1 MTKYQID
8 GDSNV
13 FRSLRAAKHH
23 VWCAYTQ
30 EERLKCL
37 KNSFIVRVK
46 DDEVVTKTPIHVTT
60 DGYSFGKTIKCYGMV
75 SSR

>member
-30 EERLKCL
+30 EERLKFL
-37 KNSFIVRVK
+37 KDSFIVRIEN
-46 DDEVVTKTPIHVTT
+46 DEVITKTPINVTT
-60 DGYSFGKTIKCYGMV
+60 DGYSFGKTIKCHGMV
-75 SSR
+75 GSR

>member
-8 GDSNV
+8 GDKNV

-30 EERLKCL
+30 EERLKSL
-37 KNSFIVRVK
+37 KDFFIVRTEN
-46 DDEVVTKTPIHVTT
+46 DEVVTKTPIHVTT
-60 DGYSFGKTIKCYGMV
+60 DGYSFGKTL
-75 SSR
+75 RL

>member
-8 GDSNV
+8 GDQNV

-37 KNSFIVRVK
+37 NDASIVRIENE
-46 DDEVVTKTPIHVTT
+46 EVVTRTPIHVTT
-60 DGYSFGKTIKCYGMV
+60 DGYSFGKTIKCYGT
-75 SSR
+75 SSSM

>member
-37 KNSFIVRVK
+37 RNTDIVKIVN
-46 DDEVVTKTPIHVTT
+46 DAVVTRTPIHVTT
-60 DGYSFGKTIKCYGMV
+60 DGYSFGKTI
-75 SSR
+75 RL

>member
-23 VWCAYTQ
+23 VWRAYTQ

-37 KNSFIVRVK
+37 NDASIVRIEN
-46 DDEVVTKTPIHVTT
+46 DEVVTKTPIHVTT
-60 DGYSFGKTIKCYGMV
+60 DGYSFGKTI
-75 SSR
+75 RL

>member
-13 FRSLRAAKHH
+13 FRSLRAAKRH

-37 KNSFIVRVK
+37 NNASIVRIEHGK
-46 DDEVVTKTPIHVTT
+46 AVTKTPIHVTT
-60 DGYSFGKTIKCYGMV
+60 DGYSFGKTI
-75 SSR
+75 RL

>member
-1 MTKYQID
+1 MTTYQID

-30 EERLKCL
+30 EERLKYL
-37 KNSFIVRVK
+37 RNTDIVKIVN
-46 DDEVVTKTPIHVTT
+46 DAVVTRTPIHVTT
-60 DGYSFGKTIKCYGMV
+60 DGYSFGKTI
-75 SSR
+75 RL

>member
-30 EERLKCL
+30 KERLKYL
-37 KNSFIVRVK
+37 RNADIVKIVN
-46 DDEVVTKTPIHVTT
+46 DAVVTRTPIHVTT
-60 DGYSFGKTIKCYGMV
+60 DGYSFGKTV
-75 SSR
+75 RL

>member
-13 FRSLRAAKHH
+13 FRSLRAAKQHIFL
-23 VWCAYTQ
+23 AYTS
-30 EERLKCL
+30 EERLKL
-37 KNSFIVRVK
+37 NGSFIVRI
-46 DDEVVTKTPIHVTT
+46 ENERVVTKTPIHVTT